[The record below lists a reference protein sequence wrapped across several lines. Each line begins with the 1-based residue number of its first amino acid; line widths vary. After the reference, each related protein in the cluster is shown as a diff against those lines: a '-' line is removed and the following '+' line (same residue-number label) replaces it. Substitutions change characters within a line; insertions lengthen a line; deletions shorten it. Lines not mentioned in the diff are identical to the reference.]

1 MLEEIVGRGLEELGK
16 GEFNSKEFDGE
27 AERLSKEFGIRHEVE
42 GVKVADVK
50 NDTLEDKQNLDE
62 NKVAGYGV

>member
-16 GEFNSKEFDGE
+16 GEFNSKEFYGE

-50 NDTLEDKQNLDE
+50 NEAVADHKSIEEINNL
-62 NKVAGYGV
+62 VPA